1 MTHEGDDVR
10 DLVAR
15 VFRPVQRHGFERQ
28 VLDALSAASRGA
40 SGGARSLRSTG
51 EANGRGTHGFGG
63 PRPRR
68 WPVRAALA
76 SAAAAVVAAAGLL
89 GIASPFRQAPAAPG
103 VAAAGGMPSI
113 QTIDARLLAAR
124 EAHSDEIVHQVITAT
139 GGTAQQNEHVESWI
153 WPASEQPGA
162 EVRARTLVPGRFDQ
176 EQVFVAP
183 QYLDSKGGSV
193 TGELIGVDFASR
205 TWSDQQ
211 STTFTPFGSAA
222 VVDFHAGIEAGYFRV
237 AGIVRLD
244 RRRAIQLNEVKNGQV
259 QTFRSI
265 FIDTDTYLP
274 IKQVSKGNG
283 VVQEFD
289 FEFLPPTAGN
299 LAKLRPVVPP
309 GFQQTAAPPPVP
321 AGRR

>member
-1 MTHEGDDVR
+1 MTHEDDEVR

-28 VLDALSAASRGA
+28 VVDALTAASRGA
-40 SGGARSLRSTG
+40 SGRV
-51 EANGRGTHGFGG
+51 
-63 PRPRR
+63 PRR
-68 WPVRAALA
+68 WPPRAALA
-76 SAAAAVVAAAGLL
+76 GASAVAVAAAGLL
-89 GIASPFRQAPAAPG
+89 WPAGPFGQVHGAPG
-103 VAAAGGMPSI
+103 AAASVPSI

-124 EAHSDEIVHQVITAT
+124 EANRNEIVHEVITAT

-176 EQVFVAP
+176 EQIFVAP

-222 VVDFHAGIEAGYFRV
+222 VVDFRAGIEAGYFRV

-244 RRRAIQLNEVKNGQV
+244 GRRAIQLNDVKNGQV

-265 FIDTDTYLP
+265 FIDAETYLP
-274 IKQVSKGNG
+274 IKQVSEGNG
-283 VVQEFD
+283 VVQEFH
-289 FEFLPPTAGN
+289 FEFLRPTAGN
-299 LAKLRPVVPP
+299 LAKLRPVIPP
-309 GFQQTAAPPPVP
+309 GFNQTAAPPPP
-321 AGRR
+321 TPGRR

>member
-1 MTHEGDDVR
+1 MTHEDDDVR

-28 VLDALSAASRGA
+28 VVDALTTASQGA
-40 SGGARSLRSTG
+40 SGRA
-51 EANGRGTHGFGG
+51 
-63 PRPRR
+63 PRR
-68 WPVRAALA
+68 WPLRAALA
-76 SAAAAVVAAAGLL
+76 GACAVVVAAAGLL
-89 GIASPFRQAPAAPG
+89 WPAGPFGQVLGAPRAATTTTAS
-103 VAAAGGMPSI
+103 VPSI
-113 QTIDARLLAAR
+113 QTINARLLAAR
-124 EAHSDEIVHQVITAT
+124 EANRDEIVHEVITAS

-153 WPASEQPGA
+153 WPASEQPSA

-176 EQVFVAP
+176 EQIFVAP

-211 STTFTPFGSAA
+211 SATFTPFGSAA
-222 VVDFHAGIEAGYFRV
+222 VVDFHGGIEAGNFRV

-244 RRRAIQLNEVKNGQV
+244 GRRVIQVNEVKNGQV

-265 FIDTDTYLP
+265 FIDAETYLP
-274 IKQVSKGNG
+274 IKQVSEGNG
-283 VVQEFD
+283 VVQEFA
-289 FEFLPPTAGN
+289 FEYLPPTAGN

-309 GFQQTAAPPPVP
+309 GFKQTAAPPPP
-321 AGRR
+321 PRGTR

>member
-1 MTHEGDDVR
+1 MTHEDDDVR

-15 VFRPVQRHGFERQ
+15 VFRPVQRHGFERR
-28 VLDALSAASRGA
+28 VLDALSSASRGP
-40 SGGARSLRSTG
+40 SGRARPLRWTS
-51 EANGRGTHGFGG
+51 EPSRRVTHGFGG

-68 WPVRAALA
+68 WPARAALA
-76 SAAAAVVAAAGLL
+76 GVGVAVVAAAGLL
-89 GIASPFRQAPAAPG
+89 GLTSPFRQGPAAPG
-103 VAAAGGMPSI
+103 QAATEGVPSI

-124 EAHSDEIVHQVITAT
+124 EANRNEIVHEVITAT
-139 GGTAQQNEHVESWI
+139 GSTTRQNEHVESWI
-153 WPASEQPGA
+153 SPASEQPGA
-162 EVRARTLVPGRFDQ
+162 EVRGRTLVQGRFDQ
-176 EQVFVAP
+176 EQIFVAP

-193 TGELIGVDFASR
+193 TGELIAVDFASR

-222 VVDFHAGIEAGYFRV
+222 VVDFRAAIEAGQYRV

-244 RRRAIQLNEVKNGQV
+244 GRRAIQLNDVKNGQV

-265 FIDTDTYLP
+265 FIDAETYLP
-274 IKQVSKGNG
+274 IKQVSEGNG

-309 GFQQTAAPPPVP
+309 GFEQTAAPPPP
-321 AGRR
+321 APGRR